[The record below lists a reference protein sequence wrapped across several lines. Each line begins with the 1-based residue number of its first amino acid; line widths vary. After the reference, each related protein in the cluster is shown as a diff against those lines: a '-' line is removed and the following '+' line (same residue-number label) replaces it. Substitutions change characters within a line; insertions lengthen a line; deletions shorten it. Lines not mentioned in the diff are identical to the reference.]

1 MKINHQILRL
11 LWLLCIIFAGIL
23 SPPVAYAEQ
32 RRNWMGCT
40 MGAFPFIAGTWH
52 YKPDGT
58 TKVTIPQTDP
68 ITSNLSPLPADSPPK
83 VFMKTTW
90 GWLLNACTP
99 NQREAF
105 AMMPHAENVRNMW
118 GHMLLKIEATDKEN
132 KVRYTYGRSPPHKS
146 PFYAVVTI
154 EIYPAV
160 DGIYPAAASNNCK
173 PKYQRDDSIPSLIG
187 YDFRNCGGMGVNMTL
202 EFIQTTETCS
212 VNITPPGY
220 MHFPWAASGFQGELK
235 YPAKPSA
242 EQYHGGKDNSLL
254 GKNIEKPNRLFT
266 AQAICVSQSPPL
278 PPAPVKKFDVVVK
291 CAIQRR

>member
-1 MKINHQILRL
+1 
-11 LWLLCIIFAGIL
+11 
-23 SPPVAYAEQ
+23 
-32 RRNWMGCT
+32 
-40 MGAFPFIAGTWH
+40 
-52 YKPDGT
+52 
-58 TKVTIPQTDP
+58 
-68 ITSNLSPLPADSPPK
+68 
-83 VFMKTTW
+83 
-90 GWLLNACTP
+90 
-99 NQREAF
+99 
-105 AMMPHAENVRNMW
+105 
-118 GHMLLKIEATDKEN
+118 
-132 KVRYTYGRSPPHKS
+132 
-146 PFYAVVTI
+146 
-154 EIYPAV
+154 
-160 DGIYPAAASNNCK
+160 
-173 PKYQRDDSIPSLIG
+173 
-187 YDFRNCGGMGVNMTL
+187 MTL